1 MLDELIATGISTFR
15 PSPLTEQGNMSIYAC
30 MHAKLP
36 LSCPTLCDT
45 RDGSLPGSSVHGIL
59 QARLLECPHPGD
71 LPDSGIEPMSLASP
85 ALTSRFFT
93 TSATGKASSNIG
105 LSTEGAKGTGLSR
118 SAIVREGVVCGMTLP
133 TLVTRNL
140 QLWEAR
146 PLVKFTVV
154 MRNGHPEFSGLVC
167 NAFDTA
173 WPQMSL
179 STPLICLAVCPIS
192 S

>member
-85 ALTSRFFT
+85 VLACGFFT
-93 TSATGKASSNIG
+93 TSTTWEAHIHVPACVSEVRYTVMLSSNCSS
-105 LSTEGAKGTGLSR
+105 L
-118 SAIVREGVVCGMTLP
+118 VRGS
-133 TLVTRNL
+133 
-140 QLWEAR
+140 
-146 PLVKFTVV
+146 F
-154 MRNGHPEFSGLVC
+154 
-167 NAFDTA
+167 
-173 WPQMSL
+173 
-179 STPLICLAVCPIS
+179 
-192 S
+192 